1 MVEGIRQQPHED
13 DEAFLMRAER
23 VMLTEQ
29 DAIRERARMMVAAA
43 IRAFDKPDSLSA
55 GQDTLTKMVKAS
67 LPCYITRRSLLLARS
82 LCREQQGS
90 STGSDPVGQEAYQ
103 LLSQLALAALAP
115 DASDV
120 SDTTSA
126 PGPKRS

>member
-13 DEAFLMRAER
+13 NEAFLMRAER

-43 IRAFDKPDSLSA
+43 VRAFDKPDSLAA
-55 GQDTLTKMVKAS
+55 GQDTLTKMVKAP

-90 STGSDPVGQEAYQ
+90 STGSDPVAQEAYQ
-103 LLSQLALAALAP
+103 LLSQLALAALSP

-120 SDTTSA
+120 SDTTS
-126 PGPKRS
+126 PPDPKRS